1 MNEAVLPEIGRA
13 VAFTA
18 VRCRLDE
25 TFADIVKS
33 RAEGTGLTSLYPV
46 PASRGWAAAN
56 APGAALEQWLGELSF
71 LVPATD
77 GKGGAVPVAVWG
89 CGDYRSLAGDGKKRS
104 IDWDGHVSNFQL
116 GADVRLDANVLAGV
130 AVSRS
135 RGSFDYTGR
144 GSDTVG
150 AGDYDLRLIGVHPY
164 LSWSVSPDLQ
174 VWGTIGHSWG
184 ELRLEGDLADG
195 LLKSDASLTSGA
207 IGVSGRL
214 LARGTTTL
222 RLKGEGAL
230 AQLNVDGVE
239 EGFGK
244 VGTDMLR
251 LRLGME
257 ASHDYSLLSF
267 GGTLT
272 PWAELGLRHDGG
284 DGVSGAGAEVGAG
297 LRYRNPLAG
306 WGAEIHGRWLVTHG
320 GALEREGGFRARV
333 GFDPG
338 PQDLGPSAS
347 LTWTLGEAASGIH
360 RLWEPGGHNRVG
372 HDGLTSRWD
381 ARFAYGLPAGR
392 GGSVLTPYATV
403 SQDDGRGR
411 GYGVGLRLA
420 IGRSTVVSAEAR
432 RREGSTT
439 AVHDVVVRLSAAF

>member
-1 MNEAVLPEIGRA
+1 M
-13 VAFTA
+13 
-18 VRCRLDE
+18 
-25 TFADIVKS
+25 
-33 RAEGTGLTSLYPV
+33 
-46 PASRGWAAAN
+46 
-56 APGAALEQWLGELSF
+56 
-71 LVPATD
+71 
-77 GKGGAVPVAVWG
+77 WG

-144 GSDTVG
+144 SDTVG

-184 ELRLEGDLADG
+184 ELRLDGDLADG

-284 DGVSGAGAEVGAG
+284 DGESGAGAEVGAG

-320 GALEREGGFRARV
+320 GALERERGFRARV

-338 PQDLGPSAS
+338 APGIGPSLN
-347 LTWTLGEAASGIH
+347 LTWTLGEAASGVH
-360 RLWEPGGHNRVG
+360 RLWQPEGLNRAR
-372 HDGLTSRWD
+372 HDAPTSRWD
-381 ARFAYGLPAGR
+381 ARVAYGFTAGR
-392 GGSVLTPYATV
+392 GGSVLTPYGTV
-403 SQDDGRGR
+403 SLDHGYGRS
-411 GYGVGLRLA
+411 YGVGARLA
-420 IGRSTVVSAEAR
+420 TGRSTAVSAEAR
-432 RREGSTT
+432 RWEAHGTA
-439 AVHDVVVRLSAAF
+439 AVHSVTVRFLVAF